1 MVADWEI
8 HYYLYYCFF
17 NIIYTKRVDTIQRNR
32 ILCVCVGM
40 AHKIKITF
48 VFKLLKKIKQ

>member
-8 HYYLYYCFF
+8 HYYLYHCFF
-17 NIIYTKRVDTIQRNR
+17 IIIYIKRVDTV
-32 ILCVCVGM
+32 CVCM